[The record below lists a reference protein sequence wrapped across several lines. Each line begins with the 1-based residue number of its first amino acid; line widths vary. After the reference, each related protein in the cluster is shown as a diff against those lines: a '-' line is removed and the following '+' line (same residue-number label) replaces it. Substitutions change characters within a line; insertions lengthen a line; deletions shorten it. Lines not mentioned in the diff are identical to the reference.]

1 VDTRFIKAR
10 VIHLRLRFSR
20 LTPTYGI
27 PAPSRVRPLESTLL
41 PRLRCQARVVLPVRG
56 KVLEIV
62 HLVVHPNAAVGVDG
76 ADLLRIVV
84 VLAEPAV

>member
-1 VDTRFIKAR
+1 L
-10 VIHLRLRFSR
+10 LRRPYSR

-41 PRLRCQARVVLPVRG
+41 PSLRRQARVVLPVRG
-56 KVLEIV
+56 EVLEIV
-62 HLVVHPNAAVGVDG
+62 HLGVQPNAAVGVDG
-76 ADLLRIVV
+76 ADLLWVVV